1 MKIINHSINTRD
13 RESVG
18 KMRAFA
24 SASTRTG
31 GFDRASYDRLMEQT
45 PNAADVAYEE
55 GKVGGVAG
63 WWCLPKGRDK
73 SAAILYLHGGAYVL
87 GSAKTY
93 RNFAGQVASH
103 AGMAAFAVDYGL
115 APEHIFP
122 AAIDDSI
129 AAFQGLSQ
137 DFASVAVVGD
147 SAGGGLALAL
157 AESNLAKRPA
167 AVVLLSP
174 MTDLALTGE
183 TITSNSGAD
192 FILNRF
198 ALAGAASQ
206 YLGPNDVRN
215 PQGSPLY
222 GDLTGLPPI
231 NIHVG
236 DDEILLD
243 DSRRLAE
250 RAGGDITLHIWE
262 GMPHV
267 FPQSVGVLVAAEEAL
282 VDMGAY
288 IREHSNAERSVVP
301 NTAQF

>member
-1 MKIINHSINTRD
+1 MKIINHSINPQD
-13 RESVG
+13 HESVA
-18 KMRAFA
+18 KMRTYAA
-24 SASTRTG
+24 TRTGG
-31 GFDRASYDRLMEQT
+31 GFDRASYDKLVELT
-45 PNAADVAYEE
+45 PNAPDVAYQEA
-55 GKVGGVAG
+55 KVGGEAG

-73 SAAILYLHGGAYVL
+73 SAAILYLHGGAYIL
-87 GSAKTY
+87 GSAKAY

-103 AGMAAFAVDYGL
+103 AGVAAFVVDYRL

-137 DFASVAVVGD
+137 AFTSVAVVGD

-157 AESNLAKRPA
+157 AETKLPRRPA
-167 AVVLLSP
+167 AVAVLSP

-183 TITSNSGAD
+183 TITSNAGAD
-192 FILNRF
+192 FILNKY

-215 PQGSPLY
+215 PWASPLY

-231 NIHVG
+231 SIHVG
-236 DDEILLD
+236 EGEILLD
-243 DSRRLAE
+243 DSRRFAQ

-282 VDMGAY
+282 VDMGAF

-301 NTAQF
+301 SMAQF